1 MELHQFFLFLAI
13 ILISARLL
21 SETVAR
27 FGIPSVIGE
36 LLAGLLIGPSLL
48 GWVSPDTT
56 MKLLAEIGIILLLF
70 EVGMDTDLSRLARS
84 GSKPIVVAVL
94 GFTLPF
100 ALGYSVSAWVFGL
113 SEFTA
118 LFIGGTLTA
127 TSIGI
132 TVRVLDDLGKRQSD
146 EAQIVIGA
154 AVLDD
159 ILGVLVLAFL
169 YQFAVEQQVSFHAL
183 GEVGLYILLFMLLG
197 PLVAKLASAVIDH
210 FDQRAATPGLLLT
223 MALSL
228 ILLFSWLA
236 HAVGAPEIMGGFAAG
251 LAFSQ
256 HFGFRLWMGK
266 RQAIEFKPS
275 PKLAHRLEEQVRPLI
290 RTFSPMFFVMVGVS
304 LNLKAVNWSSAFIW
318 ELAASLLLVAF
329 FGKFAA
335 GFFIREPRR
344 NQIAIGL
351 SMVPRGEVGL
361 IFAQLGFSQG
371 ILNGELYAALLIVI
385 ALTTMAPP
393 FMLKWFYGRDGGAKN

>member
-84 GSKPIVVAVL
+84 GSKPVIVAL
-94 GFTLPF
+94 IGFILPF
-100 ALGYSVSAWVFGL
+100 ALGYGVSAWVFGL
-113 SEFTA
+113 PELTS

-132 TVRVLDDLGKRQSD
+132 TVRVLDDLGKRQTD

-159 ILGVLVLAFL
+159 ILGVLVLALL
-169 YQFAVEQQVSFHAL
+169 YQFAVEQQVSIKAVS
-183 GEVGLYILLFMLLG
+183 EVGLYILMFMLLA
-197 PLVAKLASAVIDH
+197 PLVAKLASMMIDH

-236 HAVGAPEIMGGFAAG
+236 HVVGAPEIMGGFAAG

-266 RQAIEFKPS
+266 SQAIEFKPS
-275 PKLAHRLEEQVRPLI
+275 PRLAHRLEEQMRPLI
-290 RTFSPMFFVMVGVS
+290 HTFSPLFFVMVGVS
-304 LNLKAVNWSSAFIW
+304 LNLSDINWGSAFIW
-318 ELAASLLLVAF
+318 GLAGSLLLIAF
-329 FGKFAA
+329 IGKLAS
-335 GFFIREPRR
+335 GFFIREPRH
-344 NQIAIGL
+344 NQMAIGL
-351 SMVPRGEVGL
+351 SMIPRGEVGL
-361 IFAQLGFSQG
+361 IFAQLGFTQG
-371 ILNGELYAALLIVI
+371 TLNGELYAALLIVI

-393 FMLKWFYGRDGGAKN
+393 FLLKWFYGRKQNF